1 MKDSRGTAADVT
13 SERIAR
19 RVQALR
25 RQRGLSLAAL
35 AQRCKVSRSMISL
48 IERAESSPTAVV
60 LDRLAVGLGVTLASL
75 FEDRGGS
82 AAAGPLVRRAAQP
95 AWRDPDSGYLRR
107 NLSPAHAGA
116 PLQLVQVELPPGAS
130 VSYDSTLREHPVHQQ
145 VWVLQGA
152 LEMRVGDDE
161 HHLDRGDCLALTL
174 DRPTAFANAG
184 QKPVRYLVAIVSR

>member
-1 MKDSRGTAADVT
+1 MEDEPEAGDDDT
-13 SERIAR
+13 SVRIAR
-19 RVQALR
+19 RVQGLR
-25 RQRGLSLAAL
+25 LQRGLSLQAL
-35 AQRCKVSRSMISL
+35 AQRCSVSRSMISL
-48 IERAESSPTAVV
+48 IERGESSPTAVV
-60 LDRLAVGLGVTLASL
+60 LNRLAVGLGVTLASL
-75 FEDRGGS
+75 FEDPS
-82 AAAGPLVRRAAQP
+82 AASAPLLRRAQQP
-95 AWRDPDSGYLRR
+95 LWRDPDSGYLRR

-130 VSYDSTLREHPVHQQ
+130 VSYDSALREHPVHQQ

-184 QKPVRYLVAIVSR
+184 QRPVRYLVAIVSR